1 MRQLTFTKSNGTA
14 SAYSIHV
21 KQNAR
26 PLSSGIRPG
35 SLSVGMFA
43 VCARAAGG
51 AEWNLHGTLFVDRG
65 AAALYA
71 KTHFPEPNWECRV
84 LSLEVVR

>member
-1 MRQLTFTKSNGTA
+1 MVENDPLLVGRVTPLA
-14 SAYSIHV
+14 SY
-21 KQNAR
+21 
-26 PLSSGIRPG
+26 LPG
-35 SLSVGMFA
+35 PTGSGMFA

-51 AEWNLHGTLFVDRG
+51 SEWNLHGTLFVDRG

-84 LSLEVVR
+84 LYLEVVR